1 MRSKCRRRKCI
12 GRSFEPPEIFEHGDH
27 ANVNNAPTYLVS
39 VLLIDVVLDC
49 FYARLLEIFWD
60 YLHQVRDSGLVALGA
75 SNSSENQH
83 LPR

>member
-1 MRSKCRRRKCI
+1 MRSRCRTRICI
-12 GRSFEPPEIFEHGDH
+12 GQPFGPPETIERGDQ
-27 ANVNNAPTYLVS
+27 ANVNNPRSHLVS

-49 FYARLLEIFWD
+49 FCTRLLKVLRG

-75 SNSSENQH
+75 SNSLENQN